1 MRPYF
6 LSFPLVFT
14 YGGIIKN
21 KNILFETLVLKNK
34 RRAHVYSPAGK
45 DKTKLPGIY
54 LQHGLSIFGIDDPR
68 IIDLAENLAH
78 CGFSVVLPEL
88 TEVTSLRM
96 TLETVDNIEYVGI
109 ELNENT
115 SWYDG
120 KRFGFFSVSFSSGLG
135 LIACSRP
142 NLANRVSSFM
152 AVGGY
157 CDFLDTFP
165 FVFENFEIDNY
176 GVMLLL
182 YNLIDRLDKKLAK
195 ELKQVFFEA
204 ARDNAMHREG
214 ADALAPKLLG
224 EASPSSKEFF
234 HQVFTSSEFRAQL
247 AIDLQNTYP
256 VEYPKS
262 FSPYYQMSG
271 LQSPV
276 SLLHGNDD
284 PVISPNESRKLAKYF
299 EEKGHKYVFRTSTA
313 LTHGDNLPLH
323 EQIGGVPSLLKTFG
337 SFLHW
342 LKA

>member
-14 YGGIIKN
+14 YGGIIKD
-21 KNILFETLVLKNK
+21 KKIVSEPVVLKNK
-34 RRAHVYSPAGK
+34 RRAHVYYPAGT

-54 LQHGLSIFGIDDPR
+54 LQHGLSIFGIDDKR

-88 TEVTSLRM
+88 TEVTSLIM
-96 TLETVDNIEYVGI
+96 TIDTIDNIESVGI
-109 ELNENT
+109 ELSENS

-120 KRFGFFSVSFSSGLG
+120 KRLGFFSVSFSSGLG

-142 NLANRVSSFM
+142 ALADRISSFM

-165 FVFENFEIDNY
+165 FVFENFHKDNY

-182 YNLIDRLDKKLAK
+182 YNLIERFDKKLGK
-195 ELKQVFFEA
+195 ELKIVFFEA
-204 ARDNAMHREG
+204 AKDNAMHRIG
-214 ADALAPKLLG
+214 DAAIAPKLL
-224 EASPSSKEFF
+224 EKTSKASKEFF
-234 HQVFTSSEFRAQL
+234 NQVFDSAEFRKKL
-247 AIDLQNTYP
+247 AVDIQNTYDAGL
-256 VEYPKS
+256 PKA
-262 FSPYYQMSG
+262 FSPYYQMDG
-271 LQSPV
+271 LLSPV
-276 SLLHGNDD
+276 SLLHGDSD
-284 PVISPNESRKLAKYF
+284 PVISPDESRKLADYF
-299 EEKGHKYVFRTSTA
+299 KKKGHKYVFRTSTA

-323 EQIGGVPSLLKTFG
+323 KQVSGIPGLLKTFG

-342 LKA
+342 LKG

>member
-1 MRPYF
+1 M
-6 LSFPLVFT
+6 FT
-14 YGGIIKN
+14 YGGLIKN
-21 KNILFETLVLKNK
+21 KNISFASMVLKNN
-34 RRAHVYSPAGK
+34 RRAHVYFPAGK
-45 DKTKLPGIY
+45 DRTKLPGIY
-54 LQHGLSIFGIDDPR
+54 LQHGLSIFGIDDQR

-88 TEVTSLRM
+88 TEVTSLIM
-96 TLETVDNIEYVGI
+96 TTETIDNIESVGI
-109 ELNENT
+109 ELHENT

-142 NLANRVSSFM
+142 ALADRVSSFM

-165 FVFENFEIDNY
+165 FVFENFHVDNY
-176 GVMLLL
+176 GVMILL
-182 YNLIDRLDKKLAK
+182 YNLLERLDKKLSK

-204 ARDNAMHREG
+204 AKDNAMHRSGEN
-214 ADALAPKLLG
+214 ALAPKLLDQV
-224 EASPSSKEFF
+224 SKSSKEFF
-234 HQVFTSSEFRAQL
+234 HQVFSSPEFRAKL
-247 AIDLQNTYP
+247 AVDLQNSFP
-256 VEYPKS
+256 IELPKS

-271 LQSPV
+271 LKSPV

-284 PVISPNESRKLAKYF
+284 PVISPDESRKLAKYF
-299 EEKGHKYVFRTSTA
+299 DSRGHKYVFRTSTA

-323 EQIGGVPSLLKTFG
+323 EQVGGIPGLLKTFG

-342 LKA
+342 LKG